1 MAIYQTN
8 PEEAKEWLSITFGY
22 TGLLFISVLISAIF
36 FILYKLNIKNAIIK
50 TIPTLSKKTLIWL
63 FIMFIGAGFYSIFN
77 VLPQTGLLLAYNNIK
92 FYFDSADKF
101 KEYHI
106 NNFKALEVSPPKN

>member
-1 MAIYQTN
+1 
-8 PEEAKEWLSITFGY
+8 
-22 TGLLFISVLISAIF
+22 
-36 FILYKLNIKNAIIK
+36 
-50 TIPTLSKKTLIWL
+50 
-63 FIMFIGAGFYSIFN
+63 MFIGAGFYSIFT

-106 NNFKALEVSPPKN
+106 NNFKALEVSPP